1 MVSGPAGPLT
11 RTAFRRDVAAI
22 AATSLSVLAG
32 CRSGTLP
39 PLMPWPAYARSSHST
54 PYVISVHG
62 CGGEALYFGSR
73 HTYDPGDP
81 ELEDIDR
88 AWQRISPTLVLT
100 EGGDFK
106 ASGDAARDV
115 KSAGEAGL
123 LRYLASV
130 RNVRVSTLEPSPA
143 EEVKLLRAKG
153 LADERIKTF
162 YVLRQ
167 IAELSDRS
175 DRAAND
181 AYAARMLQVFERS
194 HALRGSPK
202 TLEEL
207 DRAAHAFLPA
217 LADWRHIEKEY
228 FDPFPDTVRGYTNDV
243 SRELSSFRDLAM
255 IDAIASAL
263 ASGNRILAVA
273 GASHVVRQERR
284 LRATVRRRCSR

>member
-1 MVSGPAGPLT
+1 MVSGAAGPLT
-11 RTAFRRDVAAI
+11 RTAFRRGVAAI
-22 AATSLSVLAG
+22 AAASLSVLAG

-62 CGGEALYFGSR
+62 CGGEVLYFGSR

-100 EGGDFK
+100 EGGDFR

-115 KSAGEAGL
+115 KRAGEAGF

-143 EEVKLLRAKG
+143 E
-153 LADERIKTF
+153 
-162 YVLRQ
+162 
-167 IAELSDRS
+167 
-175 DRAAND
+175 
-181 AYAARMLQVFERS
+181 

-243 SRELSSFRDLAM
+243 SRELSSFRDLVM

-263 ASGNRILAVA
+263 TSGNTILAVA

-284 LRATVRRRCSR
+284 LRATVQRRCLR